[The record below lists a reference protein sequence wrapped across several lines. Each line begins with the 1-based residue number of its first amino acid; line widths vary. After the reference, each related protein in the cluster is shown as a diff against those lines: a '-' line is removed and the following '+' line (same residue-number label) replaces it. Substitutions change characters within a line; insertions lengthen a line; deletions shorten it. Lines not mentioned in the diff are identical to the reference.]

1 MRNQA
6 KQLMS
11 ASLASTLL
19 ATAPC
24 AFAEQWEF
32 SIAPLYLWAKNIEGA
47 ATAGGNELPLDLDFK
62 DDILDNLDAAFAIHV
77 EATNGTLTL
86 FAEYNYANL
95 DPTVENTIGPITV
108 EGDVTFKDT
117 MSEGGIAWVFA
128 ETGATRW
135 EVLGG
140 LRYFKQDVKID
151 FSSNVP
157 VDLPFPTRLEVGDS
171 WMQPFAG
178 IRTSSV
184 ITDRWSFRARGEYG
198 YEGSDNTS
206 FQVIGMFDY
215 RYRDWGS
222 AFFGYRY
229 LDIDYDN
236 RSSGLDQYGF
246 DGDQQGPLIGLNFYF

>member
-32 SIAPLYLWAKNIEGA
+32 SIAPLYLWGKNIEGA

-128 ETGATRW
+128 DHGCANDGQLVDPPKVLEAPPVPPVDRGPGCNPGQPHLATRPTSPLNRLSLDPFISLFPLLDRALFLGHVW
-135 EVLGG
+135 KCLKADVVVL
-140 LRYFKQDVKID
+140 KKV
-151 FSSNVP
+151 
-157 VDLPFPTRLEVGDS
+157 
-171 WMQPFAG
+171 
-178 IRTSSV
+178 
-184 ITDRWSFRARGEYG
+184 
-198 YEGSDNTS
+198 
-206 FQVIGMFDY
+206 
-215 RYRDWGS
+215 
-222 AFFGYRY
+222 
-229 LDIDYDN
+229 
-236 RSSGLDQYGF
+236 
-246 DGDQQGPLIGLNFYF
+246 